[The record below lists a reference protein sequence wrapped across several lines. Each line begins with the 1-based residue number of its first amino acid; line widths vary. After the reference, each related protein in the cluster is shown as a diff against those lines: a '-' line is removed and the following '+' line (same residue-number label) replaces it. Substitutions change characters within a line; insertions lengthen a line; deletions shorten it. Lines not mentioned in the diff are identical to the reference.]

1 MISQM
6 AKEIDK
12 TKNTL
17 KVQQEKIQSDIKS
30 TKAEIIFAAAAEYA
44 GKIPDLSFTK
54 LRPEIS
60 QIERRMSL
68 RFVKAMSKISTGISL
83 MVMI

>member
-30 TKAEIIFAAAAEYA
+30 TKAENF
-44 GKIPDLSFTK
+44 
-54 LRPEIS
+54 
-60 QIERRMSL
+60 
-68 RFVKAMSKISTGISL
+68 
-83 MVMI
+83 